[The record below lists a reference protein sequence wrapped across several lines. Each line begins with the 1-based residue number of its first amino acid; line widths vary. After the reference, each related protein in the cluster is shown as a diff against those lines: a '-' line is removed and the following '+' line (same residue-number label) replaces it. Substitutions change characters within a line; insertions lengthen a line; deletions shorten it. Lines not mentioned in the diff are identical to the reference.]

1 MADLFG
7 TNGAA
12 IAMGNARRE
21 QVRDLNERIKEHN
34 DNITT
39 NINTIKSQIAGQES
53 SVKSAAMFKE
63 IQDQAMNIW
72 AGKDIP
78 GKVKAYNEWKT
89 ARAQGAD
96 IFGNKPA
103 SNPEFNT
110 IQTSRGNVNKTTG
123 RLADDSAE
131 GSEALARPV
140 AETAPAG
147 EAAEAVEGGI
157 ESDIKAGLKNSG
169 AVEESLV
176 GKIGS
181 KVGVLGSA
189 ALGGYDLYEDIKAG
203 GIAGNNDWE
212 KASNLLQIG
221 GSIADVAGVFFPPA
235 KLLGGV
241 LDIASGVTDSVGE
254 KLDESKQASD
264 LEGEQQKEIEEQEKQ
279 KESQVQ
285 EVTQQSMALGRTE

>member
-7 TNGAA
+7 TNGQAVA
-12 IAMGNARRE
+12 LGNARRE

-34 DNITT
+34 DDVLNNIQGL
-39 NINTIKSQIAGQES
+39 KDQA
-53 SVKSAAMFKE
+53 KSAAMFKE
-63 IQDQAMNIW
+63 IQDQATNLW
-72 AGKDIP
+72 AAKDIP

-103 SNPEFNT
+103 SNPTTNT
-110 IQTSRGNVNKTTG
+110 IQTSRGNVDKTTG
-123 RLADDSAE
+123 RLTDDAAE
-131 GSEALARPV
+131 GSEGLAQPV

-147 EAAEAVEGGI
+147 KTAEAVEGGI
-157 ESDIKAGLKNSG
+157 EGDIKAGLKNTG

-189 ALGGYDLYEDIKAG
+189 ALGGMDLYEDIKSG
-203 GIAGNNDWE
+203 HIAGNNDWE
-212 KASNLLQIG
+212 KASNILQIG
-221 GSIADVAGVFFPPA
+221 GSIADIAGAVFPPA

-254 KLDESKQASD
+254 KLDEEKKEADLDAEASK
-264 LEGEQQKEIEEQEKQ
+264 EEDAPV
-279 KESQVQ
+279 QVS
-285 EVTQQSMALGRTE
+285 TQQSVALGRTQ

>member
-7 TNGAA
+7 TNGQA

-21 QVRDLNERIKEHN
+21 QVRDLNDRIKQHN
-34 DNITT
+34 DNIAT
-39 NINTIKSQIAGQES
+39 NINTIKSQISGQVGSVQS
-53 SVKSAAMFKE
+53 SAMFKE

-72 AGKDIP
+72 GGKDIP
-78 GKVKAYNEWKT
+78 GKVKAYNDWK
-89 ARAQGAD
+89 ASRAQGAD

-103 SNPEFNT
+103 SNPTTNT
-110 IQTSRGNVNKTTG
+110 IQTSRGNVDKTSG
-123 RLADDSAE
+123 RLVDDSAE
-131 GSEALARPV
+131 ASESLTRPV

-147 EAAEAVEGGI
+147 ETADAVKGGI

-169 AVEESLV
+169 VEESLV

-181 KVGVLGSA
+181 KVGVLGST
-189 ALGGYDLYEDIKAG
+189 ALGGMDLYEDIKAG

-221 GSIADVAGVFFPPA
+221 GSVADLAGAVFPPA
-235 KLLGGV
+235 KLLGGI

-264 LEGEQQKEIEEQEKQ
+264 LQSEQQKEIAQQESQ
-279 KESQVQ
+279 KESPIQ
-285 EVTQQSMALGRTE
+285 EITQQSVAFGRTE